1 MDTLFGVL
9 QSAAVLIAGLSI
21 RLGVLLIVLAVL
33 SVPVFLFL
41 TGLKGVDALRRRLDG
56 VMRAGGL
63 FWRKNVYYAPGH
75 TWLRQTGAR
84 RLTVG
89 VDDLVQR
96 LFQGPI
102 GVNLPAPGTSVRAG
116 EPLAKS
122 GCPAGAP
129 RSCRPSAAWSRA
141 STKRFA
147 NPSLLHRDPYSRGWL
162 FSVTPSDSECRSCRT
177 ARWREHGCA
186 TRARLSR
193 FFDAQLH
200 VAAADG
206 GEFVTPPSALL
217 SDHQWRES
225 DAWFSRESLGTAA
238 PNVAVKCRARLRRRH
253 DAIGTEAGAM
263 CRHVD
268 DRLGHVI
275 DVRLRIDAS
284 WDGQP
289 DQVHAPGDSVPSDC
303 IPNITVPIS
312 TPQCRPPR
320 TLIDQ

>member
-21 RLGVLLIVLAVL
+21 RLGLLLIVLAVL

-56 VMRAGGL
+56 VMRVGGL

-102 GVNLPAPGTSVRAG
+102 GVKLPAPGTSVRAG
-116 EPLAKS
+116 EAVGEIRMP
-122 GCPAGAP
+122 G
-129 RSCRPSAAWSRA
+129 RRA
-141 STKRFA
+141 SLVSPVSGMVMGVNEAVRED
-147 NPSLLHRDPYSRGWL
+147 PSLLHRDPYSRGWL
-162 FSVTPSDSECRSCRT
+162 FSVTPFDSEYQKLPNGEMTRT
-177 ARWREHGCA
+177 WLRDEG
-186 TRARLSR
+186 TRLSR

-217 SDHQWRES
+217 SDQQWRQLTCE
-225 DAWFSRESLGTAA
+225 FLE
-238 PNVAVKCRARLRRRH
+238 NH
-253 DAIGTEAGAM
+253 
-263 CRHVD
+263 
-268 DRLGHVI
+268 
-275 DVRLRIDAS
+275 
-284 WDGQP
+284 
-289 DQVHAPGDSVPSDC
+289 
-303 IPNITVPIS
+303 
-312 TPQCRPPR
+312 
-320 TLIDQ
+320 